1 MNLLSRINIS
11 GRVLIIG
18 AASLLGL
25 LLVLMLSVN
34 QLNTALR
41 AGFNERTK
49 QTLDT
54 AYSQLERFHADQQA
68 GRMTQAQAQAAARA
82 TLKAMRFG
90 KNNYFFV
97 LGTDCTMIL
106 HPLKPEKEG
115 KVVCKEPDADGRF
128 HYQTMIDIA
137 ATPAGAGFVSYL
149 FKGPDDAEAK
159 TKISYFRTFTP
170 WNWVVATGVYDAE
183 IKQAVNQSA
192 WDLAIVVTLILAV
205 LAAIITAVSRSI
217 TVPLKQI
224 TQRMGTLAHG
234 ETHAEIPGTDRRD
247 EIGGMANALLVF
259 RDNAIAK
266 ALAED
271 VQAKSVADQKRIVS
285 LLSEKL
291 EAMSQGDL
299 TSTLS
304 DGVPADYATLSNN
317 FNTALA
323 NLRDLIAVLA
333 EGSARIE
340 TGSHEIA
347 AASDDLARRT
357 ESNAASL
364 EETSAALS
372 QMNNRLRSSADA
384 AERTVESA
392 QQAIGVVGSGRST
405 AEQAS
410 AAMLR
415 VSESARGIDSVIEGL
430 DKIAFQT
437 RVLAMNAAVEA
448 GRAGEAGRGF
458 AVVADLVSA
467 LAMRAEEEA
476 RRAREQLTATQTDI
490 VVAVDAVKNVDS
502 ALSQISGSVEEVH
515 QFVESMASDNRA
527 QSSTIGEIASAVSA
541 MDHSTQQNAA
551 MVEQTSAAA
560 RSLAGEVA
568 TLSRQSARF
577 KTGAEQD
584 RAAPPTAPNRHTAA
598 DTHRTPPPS
607 PSRPRAKAAAIEEWA
622 SF

>member
-1 MNLLSRINIS
+1 MNFLTQVKIGKRL
-11 GRVLIIG
+11 LIIG

-25 LLVLMLSVN
+25 ALVLILSVN
-34 QLNTALR
+34 QLNSALR
-41 AGFNERTK
+41 QGFNERTK
-49 QTLDT
+49 QTLEV
-54 AYSQLERFHADQQA
+54 AYSQLQRFQAEEQA
-68 GRMTQAQAQAAARA
+68 GRMTHEQAQATAKEAIR
-82 TLKAMRFG
+82 TMRFG
-90 KNNYFFV
+90 KDSYFFI
-97 LGTDCTMIL
+97 LDTNYRMIL
-106 HPLKPEKEG
+106 HPVKPEKQG
-115 KVVCKEPDADGRF
+115 KIVRDEKDADGRT
-128 HYQTMIDIA
+128 HYQTMVETA
-137 ATPAGAGFVSYL
+137 LSPAGAGFVDYN
-149 FKGPDDAEAK
+149 FKLPDGSGSK
-159 TKISYFRTFTP
+159 PKISYVRLFKP
-170 WNWVVATGVYDAE
+170 WGWVVATGVFNSE
-183 IKQAVNQSA
+183 INEAVARSA
-192 WDLAIVVTLILAV
+192 WNLAIVVVLILAA
-205 LAAIITAVSRSI
+205 LAAVILTISNSITA
-217 TVPLKQI
+217 PLKHI
-224 TQRMGTLAHG
+224 TTRMGSLAEG
-234 ETHAEIPGTDRRD
+234 DTQADIPGTERGD
-247 EIGGMANALLVF
+247 ELGGMARALLVF

-266 ALAED
+266 SFAEA
-271 VQAKSVADQKRIVS
+271 VQAKSDADQKAIVS

-291 EAMSQGDL
+291 EALSEGDL
-299 TSTLS
+299 TSTLH
-304 DGVPADYATLSNN
+304 DGVPADYVALSNN

-323 NLRDLIAVLA
+323 NLRDLIGVLA
-333 EGSARIE
+333 EGSMRIE

-372 QMNNRLRSSADA
+372 QMNTRLRSSAEA
-384 AERTVESA
+384 ADRTVTSA

-405 AEQAS
+405 AEQAT
-410 AAMLR
+410 AAMIR
-415 VSESARGIDSVIEGL
+415 VSDSARGIDSVIEGL

-502 ALSQISGSVEEVH
+502 VLQQISGSVEQVH
-515 QFVESMASDNRA
+515 EFVESMASDNRA
-527 QSSTIGEIASAVSA
+527 QSSTISEIASAVNA

-560 RSLAGEVA
+560 RNLAGEVA

-577 KTGAEQD
+577 NVGSDSSAGVRKPVPVASRSRPSAKTASPPIAA
-584 RAAPPTAPNRHTAA
+584 RAQTAA
-598 DTHRTPPPS
+598 NAD
-607 PSRPRAKAAAIEEWA
+607 WA